1 MRQGAGDLLLQGLA
15 LIEQMADVLSN
26 TADLLAKFV
35 FVNARQFVEQALV
48 LLQLSLS
55 FRHLTLKILYRL
67 LALQKIL
74 CGQ

>member
-1 MRQGAGDLLLQGLA
+1 MQSLA

-26 TADLLAKFV
+26 TADPLAEFV
-35 FVNARQFVEQALV
+35 FVNARKFVEQALV

-55 FRHLTLKILYRL
+55 FRHLTLKIFYRL
-67 LALQKIL
+67 LALQRIL